1 MKLLLLEDVRKLG
14 YVGDVVEVKNGY
26 GRNYLLPYRLATFP
40 TEENIRAIAARKEQA
55 AMERAR
61 RHREF
66 EALIEKLKD
75 VSVTIEA
82 AANPE
87 GNLYG
92 SVGKREIAAALQK
105 EGFPVD
111 VDHVALP
118 QPIRTLDN
126 RMVALEFTDELK
138 TEVKVWVV
146 RERATADAE
155 QTGTEQQ
162 PAAADNGVEQ
172 Q

>member
-66 EALIEKLKD
+66 EALIE
-75 VSVTIEA
+75 
-82 AANPE
+82 
-87 GNLYG
+87 
-92 SVGKREIAAALQK
+92 IAAALQK

-146 RERATADAE
+146 REGATADAE

>member
-26 GRNYLLPYRLATFP
+26 GRNYLLPYRLATLP
-40 TEENIRAIAARKEQA
+40 TDDNIRAIAVRKEQA
-55 AMERAR
+55 AMDRAKR
-61 RHREF
+61 YREF

-105 EGFPVD
+105 EGVPVEAEY
-111 VDHVALP
+111 VALP

-126 RMVALEFTDELK
+126 RMVTIEFTDELK
-138 TEVKVWVV
+138 IDVKVWVV
-146 RERATADAE
+146 REGATADAE
-155 QTGTEQQ
+155 QTGTEEQ
-162 PAAADNGVEQ
+162 PAAAVSGAEQ